1 MKLIELCFTMAYD
14 AKVNYQD
21 IFYQVR
27 TWDAII
33 YNYLKK
39 RNIVIPQKDRS
50 TKSDKFAGAYVKEP
64 IPGKYDWV
72 VSLDL
77 TSLYPSLIMQY
88 NISPET
94 LLDEKYPGITV
105 DKLLNKEVV
114 IENIEGKCVSANGCM
129 YDTTKKGIF
138 PQLVEKIFND
148 RQIYKK
154 KMLSE
159 ERNLEEIE
167 NEMRRRKIFY

>member
-1 MKLIELCFTMAYD
+1 MG
-14 AKVNYQD
+14 
-21 IFYQVR
+21 
-27 TWDAII
+27 
-33 YNYLKK
+33 YNYLQLFEKEEYCDSSK
-39 RNIVIPQKDRS
+39 CR
-50 TKSDKFAGAYVKEP
+50 SDKDSKYAGAYVKEP
-64 IPGKYDWV
+64 IPGVYDWV

-148 RQIYKK
+148 RQYFKRE
-154 KMLSE
+154 MLKE
-159 ERNLEEIE
+159 EKNLEEIE
-167 NEMRRRKIFY
+167 NEMRRRRIL